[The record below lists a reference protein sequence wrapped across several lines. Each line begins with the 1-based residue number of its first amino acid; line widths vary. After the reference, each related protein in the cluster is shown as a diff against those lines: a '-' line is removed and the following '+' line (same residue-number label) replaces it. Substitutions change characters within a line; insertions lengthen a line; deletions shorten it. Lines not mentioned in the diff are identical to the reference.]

1 EPAVRSVVDVLR
13 PLSESLEA
21 SSPELLKLQ
30 NVQHLSSSIRGRL
43 RERLGAMTLAGLLH
57 PTAAVCGL
65 PRGAALDSI
74 RAMEG
79 LDRGRYAGPV
89 GWMNARGDG
98 EWGIALRCAEIDGT
112 RGRLFAGAGIV
123 ADSVP
128 EEELEETRLK
138 LRAMM
143 SALESA

>member
-1 EPAVRSVVDVLR
+1 
-13 PLSESLEA
+13 
-21 SSPELLKLQ
+21 
-30 NVQHLSSSIRGRL
+30 
-43 RERLGAMTLAGLLH
+43 MTLAGMLH
-57 PTAAVCGL
+57 PTAAVGGL
-65 PRGAALDSI
+65 PRNAALESI
-74 RAMEG
+74 REMEG

-98 EWGIALRCAEIDGT
+98 EWGIALRCAEIDGD

-128 EEELEETRLK
+128 EDELEETRLK
-138 LRAMM
+138 LRAVM